1 MGLMLKSLYSICF
14 VITWF
19 RVATSPLSKT
29 IQIALLSLLPLESGW
44 TADLTTLR
52 DADSGLYSWK
62 IVDRGFSLELI
73 QLPPDFIR
81 AVYSARDLPSAM
93 VEGVARYCTFGTVV
107 RNETDYPVTYRV
119 AEWRA
124 VRDDGVR
131 QRLRTK
137 SEWLRAWKKMGI
149 DFGYSILPD
158 VMTFEVGDW
167 AQGFTTVKLP
177 RGARF
182 DLIYSWRQHGK
193 TYTGKL
199 PNLVCPSDAP
209 A

>member
-1 MGLMLKSLYSICF
+1 MKRCAHTYN
-14 VITWF
+14 F
-19 RVATSPLSKT
+19 RLIACL
-29 IQIALLSLLPLESGW
+29 ALLLALPIDIAW
-44 TADLTTLR
+44 AAKPIVMR
-52 DADSGLYSWK
+52 DPNSGLYSWK
-62 IVDRGFSLELI
+62 VVDRGFSLELI

-81 AVYSARDLPSAM
+81 AVYSARDLPPAM
-93 VEGVARYCTFGTVV
+93 IEGVARYCTFGTVV
-107 RNETDYPVTYRV
+107 RNETDFPMSYRV
-119 AEWRA
+119 ADWRA
-124 VRDDGVR
+124 ERKDGGR

-137 SEWLRAWKKMGI
+137 SEWLREWRKMGV

-158 VMTFEVGDW
+158 TMTFEVGDW

-182 DLIYSWRQHGK
+182 NLLYNWRQHGK

>member
-1 MGLMLKSLYSICF
+1 MKRCAHTYH
-14 VITWF
+14 F
-19 RVATSPLSKT
+19 RL
-29 IQIALLSLLPLESGW
+29 IACLALVLAFPIDIAW
-44 TADLTTLR
+44 AAKPIVMR
-52 DADSGLYSWK
+52 DPNSGLYSWK
-62 IVDRGFSLELI
+62 VVDRGFSLELI

-81 AVYSARDLPSAM
+81 AVYSARDLPPAM
-93 VEGVARYCTFGTVV
+93 IEGVARYCTFGTVV
-107 RNETDYPVTYRV
+107 RNETDFPMSYRV
-119 AEWRA
+119 ADWRA
-124 VRDDGVR
+124 ERQDGGR

-137 SEWLRAWKKMGI
+137 SEWLREWRKMGV

-158 VMTFEVGDW
+158 TMTFEVGDW

-182 DLIYSWRQHGK
+182 NLLYSWRQHGK

-199 PNLVCPSDAP
+199 PNLACPSDAP

>member
-1 MGLMLKSLYSICF
+1 MIKSTLGKFIK
-14 VITWF
+14 
-19 RVATSPLSKT
+19 A
-29 IQIALLSLLPLESGW
+29 ALLFLLALNISW
-44 TADLTTLR
+44 AADVTTMR
-52 DADSGLYSWK
+52 DADSGLHSWK
-62 IVDRGFSLELI
+62 VVDRGFSLELI

-81 AVYSARDLPSAM
+81 AVYSARDLPPAM

-107 RNETDYPVTYRV
+107 RNETDFPMSYRV
-119 AEWRA
+119 AQWRA
-124 VRDDGVR
+124 VREDGVR

-137 SEWLRAWKKMGI
+137 SEWLREWKKMGV

-158 VMTFEVGDW
+158 AMTFEVGDW
-167 AQGFTTVKLP
+167 AQGFTTLKLP

-182 DLIYSWRQHGK
+182 DLVYSWRQHGK

-199 PNLVCPSDAP
+199 PKLVCPSDAP